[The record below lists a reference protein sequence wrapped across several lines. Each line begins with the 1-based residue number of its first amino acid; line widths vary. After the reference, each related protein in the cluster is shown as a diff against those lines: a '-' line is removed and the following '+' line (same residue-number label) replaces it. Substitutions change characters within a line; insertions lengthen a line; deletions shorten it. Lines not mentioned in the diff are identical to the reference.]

1 MTIKE
6 ERVLKNYI
14 KGLVKESILPSW
26 YDSWRTSTP
35 KSWEDPGV
43 ISKEDFMDSY
53 VYGNNLSDSEKR
65 DFIEWVRDAV
75 DDDPNL
81 LAQLANDENPIAY
94 CVENGVVD
102 WADICSDF
110 LDIHP
115 VEWYKSDYEE
125 DRSGPDGGLYE
136 GRKRLHEMDD
146 DDRYYGGGLPDHY
159 FDDPDDKPLDYEDD
173 EESAPA
179 GLEELRKLCE
189 GFAREAL
196 FDDEEDDEDFDF
208 DGDEEFDD
216 EHYAPFHTQDYGIY
230 ELRKVCEGMARSA
243 VKTYLNEDK
252 KKNSKKGKKGKK
264 SKKGKESSKGVG
276 SQEKTIM
283 TKLNSDEVNAASYYY
298 KLYGVENGTEDEK
311 AAARSKGYKKAK
323 GKKNDSGARYKFSS
337 KERNRLNSML
347 TDK

>member
-14 KGLVKESILPSW
+14 RGLVKESLPSW
-26 YDSWRTSTP
+26 YDSWRTSPP
-35 KSWEDPGV
+35 KEWEEPSE
-43 ISKEDFMDSY
+43 ISRDDFMDAY
-53 VYGNNLSDSEKR
+53 VHSSDNLGDSERKE
-65 DFIEWVRDAV
+65 FIEWVRDAV

-94 CVENGVVD
+94 CVENGIVD
-102 WADICSDF
+102 WKEICSEF

-125 DRSGPDGGLYE
+125 DRSGPDGN
-136 GRKRLHEMDD
+136 
-146 DDRYYGGGLPDHY
+146 
-159 FDDPDDKPLDYEDD
+159 
-173 EESAPA
+173 
-179 GLEELRKLCE
+179 LEELRKLCE

-196 FDDEEDDEDFDF
+196 FDDDEDDEDFDF
-208 DGDEEFDD
+208 DGDDEEFDD
-216 EHYAPFHTQDYGIY
+216 EHYEPFHTQDYGIY

-252 KKNSKKGKKGKK
+252 KKKSKKGKKG
-264 SKKGKESSKGVG
+264 KKGKESSKGVG